1 MYNLGLAL
9 RCDLKMII
17 KLQIILH
24 EVVSYLLNTV
34 QEMAIPKVTIPI
46 NATPLPIPSIAA
58 VFLKVGTAD

>member
-1 MYNLGLAL
+1 MYILGLAL
-9 RCDLKMII
+9 QCDLKG
-17 KLQIILH
+17 KKLH

-58 VFLKVGTAD
+58 DFLKVGTAD